1 MADIR
6 VNMVNRVKSSA
17 IRIEQHNGRPHL
29 VIPSYTLPDGVVMNG
44 GMYPKEEIDR
54 AWPTMQNTLAPI
66 GHPVNTEGE
75 WLPAVHPDALHNFHG
90 GAWNKVVRR
99 DGHRVYAEKWVDIG
113 YAQNTDSG
121 KRLLEAVR
129 YNAETGVCEGPTSP
143 IHTSTGL
150 LLQQEKAPA
159 GAPFEWTARNMR
171 LDHDAILLDEP
182 GAATPS
188 QGVGLMVNCSEA
200 VHVQNLDD
208 DTYQAREAALGQA
221 LSARFGA
228 ETWVRDFDQ
237 TAVVFRSPDSTFRQI
252 DYRVLEAGGVELNG
266 DPVEV
271 QQKTT
276 WVTRVIANLWGKVSP
291 SKAPITTNQPGEDEN
306 MPLSQEDLAAIG
318 TLIGNSV
325 GEALKPVTERL
336 EKQGEAITSLQTNS
350 DLLAAQLKT
359 NREQQAAIDK
369 ALVASKHGELIA
381 NSVAPEKLA
390 ELAQAIRDGE
400 AGGELPNGERKQNN
414 AEQGEWGQVP
424 ATQGGK

>member
-1 MADIR
+1 MSDIR

-17 IRIEQHNGRPHL
+17 IRIEQHNGRAHL

-44 GMYPKEEIDR
+44 GMYPKDEIDR

-66 GHPVNTEGE
+66 GHPVNANGE
-75 WLPAVHPDALHNFHG
+75 WLSAVHPDALHNFHG

-113 YAQNTDSG
+113 YAQNTESG

-129 YNAETGVCEGPTSP
+129 YNAETGVCEGPASP

-150 LLQQEKAPA
+150 LLQQEPAPA
-159 GAPFEWTARNMR
+159 GAPFDWTARNMR

-188 QGVGLMVNCSEA
+188 QGVGLMVNCSDA

-221 LSARFGA
+221 LAARFGA
-228 ETWVRDFDQ
+228 GTWVRDFDQ
-237 TAVVFRSPDSTFRQI
+237 AAVVFRSPDSTFRQI

-271 QQKTT
+271 RQKTS
-276 WVTRVIANLWGKVSP
+276 WVPRVIANLWRIVSP
-291 SKAPITTNQPGEDEN
+291 SNAPITTNQPGEEQS
-306 MPLSQEDLAAIG
+306 MPLSEEDLKAIG
-318 TLIGNSV
+318 SLIGNQ
-325 GEALKPVTERL
+325 L
-336 EKQGEAITSLQTNS
+336 EPLTTKLNEHGEAITSLKTNS
-350 DLLAAQLKT
+350 DALAQQVKNAA
-359 NREQQAAIDK
+359 EQKAAADK
-369 ALVASKHGELIA
+369 ALVAEKHGELVA
-381 NSVAPEKLA
+381 NSVAPDKLA
-390 ELAQAIRDGE
+390 ELADAIRDGQGADKLP
-400 AGGELPNGERKQNN
+400 AGSSASN
-414 AEQGEWGQVP
+414 ADNAEWGQVP
-424 ATQGGK
+424 TVGGK